1 MTYPEIARYYL
12 GLARPDASAL
22 AAASVGPGAVLES
35 LDQTVER
42 ATWNTERL
50 T

>member
-1 MTYPEIARYYL
+1 MTYPETARYYL
-12 GLARPDASAL
+12 GLAAHDASAL
-22 AAASVGPGAVLES
+22 AATSAGNPVLES